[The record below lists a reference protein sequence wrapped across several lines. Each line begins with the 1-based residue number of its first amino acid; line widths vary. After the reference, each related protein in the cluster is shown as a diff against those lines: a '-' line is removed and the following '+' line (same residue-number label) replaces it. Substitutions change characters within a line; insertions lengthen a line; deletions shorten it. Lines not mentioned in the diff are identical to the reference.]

1 MIEDIYVIGD
11 KDVNLFVDQLTR
23 VIIELQDEGCKVEIK
38 YSKSDK
44 EYSALVI
51 GRK

>member
-1 MIEDIYVIGD
+1 MISDVYIIGD
-11 KDVNLFVDQLTR
+11 KNENLFVEQLTR
-23 VIIELQDEGCKVEIK
+23 VIIELQNEGCKVEIK

-44 EYSALVI
+44 EYSALVL

>member
-11 KDVNLFVDQLTR
+11 KNVNLFVEQLMR
-23 VIIELQDEGCKVEIK
+23 AIAELQDEGCKVEIK

>member
-11 KDVNLFVDQLTR
+11 KNVNLFVEQLTR
-23 VIIELQDEGCKVEIK
+23 VIAELQDKDCKVEIK

>member
-1 MIEDIYVIGD
+1 MIEDIYVIAD
-11 KDVNLFVDQLTR
+11 KDVNLFVEQLTR
-23 VIIELQDEGCKVEIK
+23 AIVELQDKGCKAEIK

>member
-1 MIEDIYVIGD
+1 MIENIYVIGD
-11 KDVNLFVDQLTR
+11 KDVNLFTEQLIR
-23 VIIELQDEGCKVEIK
+23 VIAELQDEGCEVEIK

>member
-1 MIEDIYVIGD
+1 MISDVYVIGD
-11 KDVNLFVDQLTR
+11 KNENLFVAQLVR
-23 VIIELQDEGCKVEIK
+23 VIRELQDKGCKVEIK